1 LVASTIAVLQRRI
14 EEYHAGRLS
23 SLSRS
28 KKRSAPHEVSAPIW
42 LMKAIRNT
50 PKSMIAKVATHIHR
64 VMRTVSRTTEVPPG
78 GKRAS
83 WASSLP
89 LTAATWFIAA
99 SDQLPHQQN
108 DHSLVIVSSHNRRN
122 GCSCGGLGQNSL
134 QPRKKKPPRRT
145 GAVSQGSGGSLVKP
159 STD

>member
-122 GCSCGGLGQNSL
+122 GCSPAVASGRTRCSLERRNRPGGPERFLKA
-134 QPRKKKPPRRT
+134 REE
-145 GAVSQGSGGSLVKP
+145 AW
-159 STD
+159 